1 MKTPLKLFFVKM
13 FIFFCSSWID
23 GRCLRNDL
31 KIYSQET
38 NTRERDLTQRSDLYP
53 THVAPKDYSLALRA
67 TRAAITVQKPM
78 H

>member
-1 MKTPLKLFFVKM
+1 MKTPLKISFVKM

-23 GRCLRNDL
+23 GNCLRNDL

-38 NTRERDLTQRSDLYP
+38 NTRARDLTQGPNLYP

-67 TRAAITVQKPM
+67 TRAAIMVQELM